1 MEKLEV
7 FTSCNLPGNE
17 KTESL
22 GLSST
27 LIRLQGVNR
36 PGEEAG
42 IKIRSVTTVGK
53 ASTGVPMRMGL
64 QEP

>member
-1 MEKLEV
+1 M
-7 FTSCNLPGNE
+7 
-17 KTESL
+17 ESL

-36 PGEEAG
+36 PREEAG

-53 ASTGVPMRMGL
+53 ASTGVPMRMGV